1 MERKLQACLIQ
12 GRLDLA
18 KLQGAVKNG
27 PMEYSARVVSS
38 VLFVSQLERSV
49 NFYCDV
55 FGCEQAIREEGAA
68 LLLASGG
75 FQVYLIE
82 RGTGAAHHV
91 TGIGPHLLMWATDSM
106 EGLEYFEKLLKEM
119 SDHTYTHSA
128 GGVTF
133 VEARDPD
140 GIRVVIAHPD
150 PEQLPRSILD
160 LRLYL

>member
-1 MERKLQACLIQ
+1 MEWKLQTRLTQ
-12 GRLDLA
+12 GRLDLT
-18 KLQGAVKNG
+18 KQYQPLKEG
-27 PMEYSARVVSS
+27 PMKYSAKVVSS

-68 LLLASGG
+68 LLLDPGG
-75 FQVYLIE
+75 FQVYLIAQ
-82 RGTGAAHHV
+82 GSGAAHYP
-91 TGIGPHLLMWATDSM
+91 TGVGPRLLMWATDSM
-106 EGLEYFEKLLKEM
+106 EGLEHFEQVLKDRT
-119 SDHTYTHSA
+119 DHTYKHST

-140 GIRVVIAHPD
+140 GIRVVIAYPD
-150 PEQLPRSILD
+150 PEQMPRSVLD